1 MKMRW
6 KGVVAIVAVVS
17 VGMLSAC
24 KHGHHGCDPQMLKE
38 HVDAK
43 LKAIG
48 ASGEQRAKIG
58 GITDGIVAD
67 LQELKQKN
75 KGISQKFIGCLLLD
89 KPNSQWLHAMVDEKA
104 QELVAFAHRTV
115 DRLID
120 VSGNLTP
127 EQRAELRQ
135 RVAERAK

>member
-6 KGVVAIVAVVS
+6 KSVVAVVAVVS
-17 VGMLSAC
+17 AGMLSAC
-24 KHGHHGCDPQMLKE
+24 KHGHSGCDPKMLKE
-38 HVDAK
+38 HVDSK

-48 ASGEQRAKIG
+48 ATGDQRAKIG

-67 LQELKQKN
+67 LQELQQKN

-89 KPNSQWLHAMVDEKA
+89 KPDSQWLHATVDEKA
-104 QELVAFAHRTV
+104 QELAAFAHRTV

-127 EQRAELRQ
+127 EQRAEIRK
-135 RVAERAK
+135 RVAAKAM